1 MTEQYNGQTYLEY
14 ANRAAVK
21 IRKISKLAWVE
32 IICQCLLG
40 GGMHIE

>member
-21 IRKISKLAWVE
+21 IRKISKL
-32 IICQCLLG
+32 CLIPHL
-40 GGMHIE
+40 IDI